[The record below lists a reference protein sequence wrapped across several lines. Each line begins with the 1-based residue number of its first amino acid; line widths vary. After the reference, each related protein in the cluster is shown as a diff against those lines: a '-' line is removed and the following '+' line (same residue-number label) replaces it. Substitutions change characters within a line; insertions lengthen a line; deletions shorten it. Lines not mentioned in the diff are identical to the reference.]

1 MAMYRLVISGE
12 WDTGADDL
20 PMARATCEFAAENSV
35 EAMDAARALLAV
47 LLGND
52 DKRAGYANPLPIWG
66 ASDGSA
72 ATLMGALA
80 VEVRYVEPH
89 DRAPVDLHWIFD

>member
-20 PMARATCEFAAENSV
+20 PVARAACEYAAENIV
-35 EAMDAARALLAV
+35 EAMDVARALLTA

-52 DKRAGYANPLPIWG
+52 NERAEYASPLPLWS
-66 ASDGSA
+66 ASDASA
-72 ATLMGALA
+72 ATLIGTLA
-80 VEVRYVEPH
+80 VEIHYMEPH
-89 DRAPVDLHWIFD
+89 DRAPVDLHWIAG

>member
-1 MAMYRLVISGE
+1 MAMYQLTITGE

-20 PMARATCEFAAENSV
+20 PVAQVACEVAAENSI
-35 EAMDAARALLAV
+35 EAMDAARALVAAP
-47 LLGND
+47 LGD
-52 DKRAGYANPLPIWG
+52 DDERAEHRPLPLWA

-89 DRAPVDLHWIFD
+89 DRAPVDLHWIAD